1 MHPENNRI
9 TKIKMKVLKFG
20 GTSVGSPENMRAV
33 IDIIADGEQKLVVL
47 SAMSGTTNA
56 LVEIAGYLHK
66 KNKDTA
72 SVLIGN
78 LESKYKKV
86 VDDLY
91 KTEESKIQGLQI
103 VKASFDTLRSFT
115 SGSFNEVGENTIVAQ
130 GELISTQLFTVLMT
144 ELGYN
149 AKLLPALEFMKIDED
164 KAADLPYIRKH
175 IQPVIEKAGHADFY
189 ITQGFICLNANGD
202 IDNLQRGG
210 SDYTASLIGAAI
222 DSEEIQIWTDIDGF
236 HNNDPRFVSNT
247 RKIDQLSF
255 LEAAELAYF
264 GAKILHPQTVLPAR
278 VQNIPVR
285 LKNTMNPAD
294 GGTLITAESDGKGIK
309 AVAAKD
315 GITAIKIRSG
325 RMLMAY
331 GFLKNVFAV
340 FEKFKTPIDMI
351 STSEV
356 AVSLTIDN
364 TKYLNEI
371 QEEIAVFGD
380 VEIDT
385 DMSIVCIV
393 GDIIS
398 EEKGFASKVFNALDG
413 IPIRMISY
421 GGSRYNISVLVP
433 TAHKKI
439 TLQAISDKVLNN

>member
-1 MHPENNRI
+1 
-9 TKIKMKVLKFG
+9 MKVLKFG

-33 IDIIADGEQKLVVL
+33 IEIIADGEQKLVVL

-56 LVEIAGYLHK
+56 LVEISNYLHK

-72 SVLIGN
+72 GILIGN
-78 LESKYKKV
+78 LETKYKKV
-86 VDDLY
+86 VDELY
-91 KTEESKIQGLQI
+91 ATKESKKKGLEI
-103 VKASFDTLRSFT
+103 VKTSFDTMRTFT
-115 SGSFNEVGENTIVAQ
+115 SGQFGEVGENTIVAQ

-149 AKLLPALEFMKIDED
+149 TKLLPALEFMKIDED

-175 IQPVIEKAGHADFY
+175 IQPVVEKAGYADYY
-189 ITQGFICLNANGD
+189 ITQGFICLNARGE

-210 SDYTASLIGAAI
+210 SDYTASLVGAAI

-236 HNNDPRFVSNT
+236 HNNDPRFVANT

-285 LKNTMNPAD
+285 LKNTMNPSD
-294 GGTLITAESDGKGIK
+294 SGTLITADSDGTGIK

-340 FEKFKTPIDMI
+340 FEKYKTPIDMI

-364 TKYLNEI
+364 TKFLNEI
-371 QEEIAVFGD
+371 LEEIAVFGD
-380 VEIDT
+380 VEVDSE
-385 DMSIVCIV
+385 MSIVCIV

-433 TAHKKI
+433 TVHKKT

>member
-1 MHPENNRI
+1 
-9 TKIKMKVLKFG
+9 MKVLKFG

-56 LVEIAGYLHK
+56 LVEIAGHLHK

-86 VDDLY
+86 VDDLF

-103 VKASFDTLRSFT
+103 VKASIDTLRSFT
-115 SGSFNEVGENTIVAQ
+115 SGTFNEIGENTIVAQ

-149 AKLLPALEFMKIDED
+149 TKLLPALEFMKIDED

-175 IQPVIEKAGHADFY
+175 IQPVIKKTGYADFY
-189 ITQGFICLNANGD
+189 ITQGFICLNANGE

-278 VQNIPVR
+278 EQNIPVR

-294 GGTLITAESDGKGIK
+294 SGTLITAESDGKGIK

-340 FEKFKTPIDMI
+340 FEKYKTPIDMI

-356 AVSLTIDN
+356 AVSLTIDH
-364 TKYLNEI
+364 TKYLHEI
-371 QEEIAVFGD
+371 LEEIAVFGD
-380 VEIDT
+380 VEVDT

-398 EEKGFASKVFNALDG
+398 EEKGFASKVFHALDG

-433 TAHKKI
+433 TIHKKV